1 LWWFWDRTTEA
12 LGSQPALNKQFD
24 RPILE
29 GRRKRSPSFFRSPQ
43 GHHTARRF
51 LSLRREILGAKFLAQ
66 NFSVALLFDHVHLI
80 TSSAHAVQEA
90 PPAFAEGRHCSLARR
105 S

>member
-1 LWWFWDRTTEA
+1 
-12 LGSQPALNKQFD
+12 
-24 RPILE
+24 
-29 GRRKRSPSFFRSPQ
+29 
-43 GHHTARRF
+43 
-51 LSLRREILGAKFLAQ
+51 LAQ